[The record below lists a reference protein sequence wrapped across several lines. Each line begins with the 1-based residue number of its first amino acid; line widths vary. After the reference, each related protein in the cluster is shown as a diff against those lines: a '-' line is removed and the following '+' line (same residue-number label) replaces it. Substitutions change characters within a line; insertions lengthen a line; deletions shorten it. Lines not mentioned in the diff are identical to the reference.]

1 MANLIYNLQDLNY
14 KLDVVIPTLI
24 SNGMWTIDEQTKY
37 YNSKTLGINQLVNN
51 TYITDFTDIDAMA
64 NDIIKTLFK

>member
-37 YNSKTLGINQLVNN
+37 YNSKTLGIYKMVNN
-51 TYITDFTDIDAMA
+51 TDITDFTDIDAMA